1 MCIPIFFH
9 DSGLDVHTS
18 ASPLLK
24 QNLSGGVR
32 SVQIMKYKTEEI
44 LCQLQSIAPVL
55 QY

>member
-9 DSGLDVHTS
+9 DSGLDV
-18 ASPLLK
+18 LK